1 MPSNHPILCCPLL
14 LPSNFSSIRVFSI
27 ELALCIRWSKYW
39 NLSFSI
45 GPSIEYSDLISFR
58 IDWFD
63 LFAVQEILKSLLQH
77 HSSKAFILSAQPS
90 LVCNAHVNSLM
101 TTGKTIALNIWTF
114 ICTVMTLLFTML
126 SGFVIAFLPRIKH
139 LLISWL
145 HSPSAAILESK
156 KIKCHCFHFFPLHL
170 LWSDGMGAMISVFW
184 IFSFKP
190 AFSFSSFILM
200 KRLFSSSSL
209 SAIRVASCA
218 YLNPLILLPA
228 TLIPAPDSS
237 SLVFHMMY
245 SAYIYVHSMQ

>member
-1 MPSNHPILCCPLL
+1 MDCSTPGSLSFIVSWSLLKFMSIESVMLPNRLSLCQPLLL
-14 LPSNFSSIRVFSI
+14 LPSIFSSIRVFSI

-77 HSSKAFILSAQPS
+77 HSSKEFILSAQPS
-90 LVCNAHVNSLM
+90 LVFNAHVISLM
-101 TTGKTIALNIWTF
+101 TTGKTVALNIWTF

-139 LLISWL
+139 LSISWL

-156 KIKCHCFHFFPLHL
+156 KIKCHCFHFPPFICYEVIGWVPWSQFFEYLVLSQLFHSPLSPFH
-170 LWSDGMGAMISVFW
+170 
-184 IFSFKP
+184 P
-190 AFSFSSFILM
+190 FI
-200 KRLFSSSSL
+200 
-209 SAIRVASCA
+209 
-218 YLNPLILLPA
+218 
-228 TLIPAPDSS
+228 
-237 SLVFHMMY
+237 
-245 SAYIYVHSMQ
+245 